1 MTWDEYATAWSALHG
16 GFDPRRASLFVRG
29 WLRLAFLIGR
39 PLGRLGVSPT
49 AVTVTGL
56 LICACVPL
64 VVLADR
70 TAGPL
75 AGAVLVLVA
84 GVADSVDGAVAVTSG
99 RATRLGHLY
108 DSVADRLGEAA
119 WLAAFWAA
127 GAFGWLVVVAGGL
140 SWLHE
145 YVRARATA
153 GGMQDIGVVT
163 VGERPS
169 RVSIALVGLLLTGA
183 GALLAPELAAGT
195 ATLVT
200 VVWVL
205 FAGYGLCQLIAAV
218 RRALA

>member
-39 PLGRLGVSPT
+39 PLGRLGVPPT